1 MKKRLSEI
9 KGSGYYAIFVDREGF
24 FLHFFTVQ
32 GQKYCAVSVRRD
44 VLEHGF
50 MVYKS
55 KKTAEKYAELIREA
69 YRDSAE
75 VIEVNSSEFNK
86 YVWR

>member
-9 KGSGYYAIFVDREGF
+9 KDNGYYAIFVDSEGF
-24 FLHFFTVQ
+24 FIRFFTVQ
-32 GQKYCAVSVRRD
+32 GKKYCSVSARRN

-50 MVYKS
+50 TVYKS

-75 VIEVNSSEFNK
+75 VIEVNSPEFNRHL
-86 YVWR
+86 WG